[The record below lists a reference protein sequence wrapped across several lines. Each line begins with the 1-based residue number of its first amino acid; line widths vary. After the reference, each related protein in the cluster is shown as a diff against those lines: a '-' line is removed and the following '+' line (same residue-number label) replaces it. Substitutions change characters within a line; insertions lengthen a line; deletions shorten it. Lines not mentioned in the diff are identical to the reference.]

1 MGLAERLRQVLES
14 LRQHPRRVAASAMGV
29 FWGAAGMLVLMSFG
43 TGFREYMRAEFD
55 RYGPGAVLM
64 YPAAT
69 SSGFPGYRKGVQ
81 IEISRSAI
89 AAAARDS
96 SGEVAALLPE
106 HRSQERLLVEAGGR
120 VRRLDMT
127 ASDPRFAHYRNF
139 AIAYG
144 RFFDATEHERRRA
157 VAVLGHEA
165 AEDLFGEA
173 SSAVGETLRIEGQ
186 AFELIGV
193 AAPKSGF
200 QYINTNR
207 PDDRLLMLPASAAEA
222 RLGYREEAVSSL
234 LLFPR
239 PGVDAER
246 AISAVLRALGP
257 RAGFHPDDLDAV
269 KRFDLA
275 SLLGLVDLFYA
286 GFMAFT
292 GIAGTITLMIGGV
305 GIANYHLATIAERT
319 VEIAVAKAV
328 GARSRTLVTQ
338 VILESTLVSAGSAG
352 LGVLLG
358 LATCV
363 GLILLAPPEGFPRPI
378 VSGVTAGVTF
388 AATLGVAIVAAVAP
402 ALRVRRI
409 EISAALRAA
418 A

>member
-1 MGLAERLRQVLES
+1 MSLAERLRQALES

-29 FWGAAGMLVLMSFG
+29 FWGAAGMLLLMSFG
-43 TGFREYMRAEFD
+43 AGFREYMRAELD

-81 IEISRSAI
+81 VEISRSAI
-89 AAAARDS
+89 AAAARDTRES
-96 SGEVAALLPE
+96 VAALLPE
-106 HRSQERLLVEAGGR
+106 HRSQGRLLVEAAGR

-127 ASDPRFAHYRNF
+127 ASDPRFARYRNF
-139 AIAYG
+139 AIAHG
-144 RFFDATEHERRRA
+144 RFFDAADLERGSA
-157 VAVLGHEA
+157 VAVLGSDA
-165 AEDLFGEA
+165 AEDLFGRTD
-173 SSAVGETLRIEGQ
+173 SAVGQTLRVEGQ

-193 AAPKSGF
+193 AAPKAGF

-246 AISAVLRALGP
+246 AVSAVLRALGP
-257 RAGFHPDDLDAV
+257 RAGFHPDDVDAV

-275 SLLGLVDLFYA
+275 SLLSIVDLFYT
-286 GFMAFT
+286 GFMVFI
-292 GIAGTITLMIGGV
+292 GIAGTVTLMIGGV
-305 GIANYHLATIAERT
+305 GIANYHLATLAERT
-319 VEIAVAKAV
+319 VEIAVAKAI
-328 GARSRTLVTQ
+328 GARNRTLVTQ
-338 VILESTLVSAGSAG
+338 AILESSLVSAGSAG

-358 LATCV
+358 LAAAA
-363 GLILLAPPEGFPRPI
+363 GLALLGPPEGFPRPI
-378 VSGVTAGVTF
+378 VSGTTAGVIF
-388 AATLGVAIVAAVAP
+388 AATAGVAVVSAVAP
-402 ALRVRRI
+402 ALRVKRI

-418 A
+418 S